1 MRRLSRAALAT
12 ALLLS
17 GLVLGQP
24 RLAFAQRA
32 PIPRES
38 LEALEASLDRAVGQV
53 SRPAPGIVLGRAES
67 ARGYHLPGYGAV
79 FVLAPR
85 ALPRGD
91 AVFALRPRKAPA
103 GRSRPQFEARVERD
117 GSSEERAAR
126 LPAREQRVASPES
139 DELLAIEQQVLEFQR
154 EAEETRQSA
163 ELEFERLTRDLHDR
177 LAVPP
182 ASQRPAGAPAAPIA
196 PGTGAS
202 PISPA
207 PPPSVI
213 AFPPAAAG
221 PLPPPPWRFWFP
233 PDGPPDDR
241 PPDAIVADVRA
252 AVIATLASEGVR
264 FRGLANDEFI
274 AVAIDFVPV
283 GVFVSQARPARTM
296 LIRARKQDLDARQAG
311 KLSAEELR
319 SRVEVSEY

>member
-182 ASQRPAGAPAAPIA
+182 ASQRLPRHRSLRGRERPRSAPRRRPRSSRSRPPRRAPCH
-196 PGTGAS
+196 PRRGAS
-202 PISPA
+202 GSRRTGRPTTA
-207 PPPSVI
+207 P
-213 AFPPAAAG
+213 
-221 PLPPPPWRFWFP
+221 R
-233 PDGPPDDR
+233 
-241 PPDAIVADVRA
+241 
-252 AVIATLASEGVR
+252 
-264 FRGLANDEFI
+264 
-274 AVAIDFVPV
+274 
-283 GVFVSQARPARTM
+283 M
-296 LIRARKQDLDARQAG
+296 
-311 KLSAEELR
+311 R
-319 SRVEVSEY
+319 SWPTSGRR

>member
-1 MRRLSRAALAT
+1 MDRVSRAAFAT

-17 GLVLGQP
+17 GVVVARP
-24 RLAFAQRA
+24 RIALAQR
-32 PIPRES
+32 PPVPREA

-85 ALPRGD
+85 ALPREGE
-91 AVFALRPRKAPA
+91 VFAFRARKAPA
-103 GRSRPQFEARVERD
+103 GRARPQFQTRVER
-117 GSSEERAAR
+117 GG
-126 LPAREQRVASPES
+126 EQRVVSPEV

-154 EAEETRQSA
+154 EAEEARRSA
-163 ELEFERLTRDLHDR
+163 ELEFERLSRDLHNR
-177 LAVPP
+177 LAAPP
-182 ASQRPAGAPAAPIA
+182 ASPRPAGAPVAPV
-196 PGTGAS
+196 GAS
-202 PISPA
+202 PTSPA
-207 PPPSVI
+207 PPPS
-213 AFPPAAAG
+213 ALGLPPG
-221 PLPPPPWRFWFP
+221 PEGPMPPPPWRSWFP
-233 PDGPPDDR
+233 TDGPPDDR

-252 AVIATLASEGVR
+252 AVIATLAGEGAR
-264 FRGLANDEFI
+264 LRGLATDEFV

-283 GVFVSQARPARTM
+283 GVFVSEARPARTI
-296 LIRARKQDLDARQAG
+296 LIRARKKDLDARQAG

>member
-1 MRRLSRAALAT
+1 MRRVSRALAT
-12 ALLLS
+12 ALLFA
-17 GLVLGQP
+17 GVILVRP
-24 RLAFAQRA
+24 PLAVAQRA
-32 PIPRES
+32 PVAREA

-85 ALPRGD
+85 ALPRGGSTY
-91 AVFALRPRKAPA
+91 ALQPRVAPG
-103 GRSRPQFEARVERD
+103 GRARPQFEARVERD
-117 GSSEERAAR
+117 GGP
-126 LPAREQRVASPES
+126 LPAAGENPEI
-139 DELLAIEQQVLEFQR
+139 DEVLVIEQQVLEFQH
-154 EAEETRQSA
+154 EAEEARQTA
-163 ELEFERLTRDLHDR
+163 ELEFERLTRDLRNR

-182 ASQRPAGAPAAPIA
+182 AGPRPAAPVVA

-207 PPPSVI
+207 PPPS
-213 AFPPAAAG
+213 ALALPPGVEG
-221 PLPPPPWRFWFP
+221 PLPPPPWRFWFLT
-233 PDGPPDDR
+233 DGPRDDR
-241 PPDAIVADVRA
+241 APDTIVADVRA
-252 AVIATLASEGVR
+252 AVIATLASDGAR
-264 FRGLANDEFI
+264 LRGLATEEFV

-296 LIRARKQDLDARQAG
+296 LIRVRKQDLDARQAG
-311 KLSAEELR
+311 KLTAEELR

>member
-1 MRRLSRAALAT
+1 MRRISRALAT
-12 ALLLS
+12 ALLLA
-17 GLVLGQP
+17 GLILVRP
-24 RLAFAQRA
+24 PLAVAQRA
-32 PIPRES
+32 PVPREA

-85 ALPRGD
+85 ALPRGGST
-91 AVFALRPRKAPA
+91 FAFQPRVAPG
-103 GRSRPQFEARVERD
+103 GRARPQFEARVERD
-117 GSSEERAAR
+117 GGP
-126 LPAREQRVASPES
+126 LPAAGENPDI
-139 DELLAIEQQVLEFQR
+139 DELLVIEQQVLEFQH
-154 EAEETRQSA
+154 EAEETRQTA
-163 ELEFERLTRDLHDR
+163 ELEFERLTRDFRNR

-182 ASQRPAGAPAAPIA
+182 AGPHPAGGPVVA

-207 PPPSVI
+207 PPPS
-213 AFPPAAAG
+213 ALPLPPGVEG

-233 PDGPPDDR
+233 TDGPRDDR
-241 PPDAIVADVRA
+241 PPDTIVADVRA
-252 AVIATLASEGVR
+252 AVIATLASDGAR
-264 FRGLANDEFI
+264 LRGLATEEFV

-283 GVFVSQARPARTM
+283 GVFVSQARPARTI
-296 LIRARKQDLDARQAG
+296 LIRARKRDLDARQAG
-311 KLSAEELR
+311 KLSADELR

>member
-1 MRRLSRAALAT
+1 MPRVSRTALAT

-17 GLVLGQP
+17 GVNLARPRIVL
-24 RLAFAQRA
+24 AQRA
-32 PIPRES
+32 PVPREA
-38 LEALEASLDRAVGQV
+38 LEALEASLDRAVAQV
-53 SRPAPGIVLGRAES
+53 SRPAPGIVFGRAES

-79 FVLAPR
+79 FVLSPR
-85 ALPRGD
+85 ALPRGGG
-91 AVFALRPRKAPA
+91 VFALRPRKAPG

-126 LPAREQRVASPES
+126 LPAHEQRVVSPEN

-154 EAEETRQSA
+154 EAEEARQSA
-163 ELEFERLTRDLHDR
+163 ELEFERLTRDLHNR

-182 ASQRPAGAPAAPIA
+182 AGQRPTGAPAAPSA

-207 PPPSVI
+207 PPPSAL
-213 AFPPAAAG
+213 AFPPGVEG

-233 PDGPPDDR
+233 MDGPPDDR
-241 PPDAIVADVRA
+241 PPDTIVADVRA
-252 AVIATLASEGVR
+252 AVIATLAGEGAR
-264 FRGLANDEFI
+264 LGGLATDEFV